1 MIRIERKNTPK
12 AQLAIADLQKAYKSG
27 GTYNTDNV
35 NAALSLLKD
44 AYYGTTPQK
53 KIEARIIRKTLRK
66 ELAEFKEYVREYQE
80 AEDEEEKE
88 DAEILIRKEL
98 KDSSAFTAFKRWLI
112 WDNEIYSELEKYIP
126 EN

>member
-35 NAALSLLKD
+35 NAAL
-44 AYYGTTPQK
+44 
-53 KIEARIIRKTLRK
+53 
-66 ELAEFKEYVREYQE
+66 
-80 AEDEEEKE
+80 
-88 DAEILIRKEL
+88 IRKEL